1 MKQPRKKSNRQL
13 ALPLD
18 REVTIRLGENV
29 RQEMIRALADLL
41 LEVLGEATSEAT
53 EAPNESEA

>member
-1 MKQPRKKSNRQL
+1 L

-41 LEVLGEATSEAT
+41 LEVLGEAASEAT
-53 EAPNESEA
+53 EARNESEA